1 MLPFNEK
8 MFTAFQKSYDETN
21 VASSKYWQSYVD
33 IIVGEIKEDG
43 LDGFGTSYNLTKGF
57 GDAMSFPRRPK
68 IRRLL
73 IFPFLYIPVEK
84 YLAQRN
90 QNRTSMSV
98 FANVKDFFSQGEFID
113 RVTRE
118 LSPVTK
124 ELGIN
129 RYNNV
134 NGSNIPWRYMQAI
147 GYIELLSSR
156 LGWGDEAPTIEQ
168 LFDGNTMDIGGGYG
182 PFVDA
187 LSMFKT
193 TSNVGCKSTNYLL
206 DQFPVSFIA
215 NQYLTYRYGSDVL
228 PPVLNVDDL
237 KRTDTGKDGQSFRVI
252 QNTSAKDIKGLDIKF
267 FFNSASFQEMDV
279 QQVKEYVHFIKNNCN
294 ELSYLACFYY
304 PSGKDSNSLAPSL
317 EIFNK
322 EFKALGQKSFD
333 LKGFVKGTMYLFR
346 IVDM

>member
-1 MLPFNEK
+1 MLPFNEN
-8 MFTAFQKSYDETN
+8 MFNAFQNSYEEADVEI
-21 VASSKYWQSYVD
+21 SEYWQSYVD
-33 IIVGEIKEDG
+33 IILGEIKESG

-73 IFPFLYIPVEK
+73 VFPFLYIPVER
-84 YLAQRN
+84 YLALMN
-90 QNRTSMSV
+90 HNRVSMSS
-98 FANVKDFFSQGEFID
+98 FANAMDFFYQNEFID
-113 RVTRE
+113 HVTGE

-129 RYNNV
+129 RYMNV
-134 NGSNIPWRYMQAI
+134 NGSDIPWRYMQAI
-147 GYIELLSSR
+147 GYIELLSNR
-156 LGWGDEAPTIEQ
+156 QGWGGEVPTIEQ

-187 LSMFKT
+187 LSIFKA

-215 NQYLTYRYGSDVL
+215 NQYLTYRYDLDVL
-228 PPVLNVDDL
+228 PPVLDVDDL
-237 KRTDTGKDGQSFRVI
+237 RTSETGRDGQSFRVI

-279 QQVKEYVHFIKNNCN
+279 KQIQEYVHFIKNNSSD
-294 ELSYLACFYY
+294 LSYLACFYY
-304 PSGKDSNSLAPSL
+304 PSSKDSNSLAASL

-322 EFKALGQKSFD
+322 EFKVLGQKSLD

-346 IVDM
+346 IADM